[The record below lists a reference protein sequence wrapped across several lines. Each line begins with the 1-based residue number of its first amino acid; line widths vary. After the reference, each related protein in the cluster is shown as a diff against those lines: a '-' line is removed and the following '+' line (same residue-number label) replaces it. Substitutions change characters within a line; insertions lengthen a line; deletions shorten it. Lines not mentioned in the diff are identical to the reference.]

1 MIYIIHLKST
11 IYAVHRKRIKTE
23 IMKELELYLESL
35 TFAELCNQQ
44 GYNLEISR
52 SAGITKKQI
61 IESALKVQ
69 RVYNSRYTRIR

>member
-1 MIYIIHLKST
+1 
-11 IYAVHRKRIKTE
+11 
-23 IMKELELYLESL
+23 MKELELYLESL

-44 GYNLEISR
+44 GYNPEISK

-69 RVYNSRYTRIR
+69 RVYNSKYPRIR